1 MICSKD
7 LVVSEIACN
16 HADLRYMLAT
26 DHLCKSTFE
35 CITAGGPSP
44 AYVPTFHSVLSSTL
58 SPYCS
63 TAYQM
68 LFATRWEKVATAHT
82 LLYVLSTFH
91 HFDVSYC
98 NTSSDFVIKPVVKL
112 NGFAWKQYQCTAPLK
127 PNFLRSYIAS
137 T

>member
-1 MICSKD
+1 MICGKD

-63 TAYQM
+63 TAYQPH
-68 LFATRWEKVATAHT
+68 AEKR
-82 LLYVLSTFH
+82 LLQLIHCCTYYPRST
-91 HFDVSYC
+91 
-98 NTSSDFVIKPVVKL
+98 IL
-112 NGFAWKQYQCTAPLK
+112 M
-127 PNFLRSYIAS
+127 
-137 T
+137 